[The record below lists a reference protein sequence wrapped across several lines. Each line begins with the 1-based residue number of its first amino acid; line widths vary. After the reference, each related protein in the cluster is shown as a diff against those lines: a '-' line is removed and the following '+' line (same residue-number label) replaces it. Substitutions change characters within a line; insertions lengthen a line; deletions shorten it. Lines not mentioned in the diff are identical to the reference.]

1 MATLETIRVLHVV
14 PALFDDRDG
23 IIAGAERY
31 AFELARHMADEV
43 PTRLVTFGAC
53 ERHERIGNLA
63 VRVIGNPWHVR
74 GQRAN
79 PISMS
84 IFSELLKADVVHCH
98 QQHIL
103 ASSFAAAFCRLTRR
117 RVFVT
122 DLGGGGFDVSA
133 YVSTDSWY
141 DGHLHLSEYSR
152 SLYGHSEKHFA
163 HVILGGVDLEKFS
176 PDESVARNG
185 SALFVGR
192 LLPHKGVDQLIN
204 AIPAGME
211 LQLIGH
217 EFDEAYLKDLHR
229 LSADKRVSFRHDCD
243 DSDLVDAYRHAT
255 CVVLPSVYRTIYGTE
270 TRIPELLGQ
279 TLLEGMACATPVICT
294 NVASMPEIVENGVS
308 GFVVPPNDP
317 AALRERIC
325 WLRDHPLEAAA
336 MGREGRRRVL
346 DKFTWPQV
354 VQRCLEIYRS

>member
-1 MATLETIRVLHVV
+1 MKIIKPRVVHIVA
-14 PALFDDRDG
+14 ALFG
-23 IIAGAERY
+23 VNGGVVGGAERY
-31 AFELARHMADEV
+31 ALELARYMADEV
-43 PTRLVTFGAC
+43 PTRLVTFGAR

-79 PISMS
+79 PISLS
-84 IFSELLKADVVHCH
+84 IFPELLKADVVHCH
-98 QQHIL
+98 QQHML

-141 DGHLHLSEYSR
+141 HGHLHLSEYSR
-152 SLYGHSEKHFA
+152 RLYGHSEKHFA
-163 HVILGGVDLEKFS
+163 HVILGGVDVEKFS
-176 PDESVARNG
+176 PGESAARNG

-217 EFDEAYLKDLHR
+217 EFDEAYLKDLHQ

-243 DSDLVDAYRHAT
+243 DSELVDAYRHAT
-255 CVVLPSVYRTIYGTE
+255 CVVLPSVYRTIYGSE
-270 TRIPELLGQ
+270 TRVPELLGQ

-325 WLRDHPLEAAA
+325 WLRAHPVEAAA